1 VAKNVFRPL
10 ELYQINDR
18 RVVLEAPRLKV
29 EAVVE
34 AEPEV
39 YTGPT
44 VEDLRREADGF
55 KARWEK
61 ERSDMMGRAQSE
73 AEKIRKD
80 AEDEAFRRLKE
91 KSDQAERYLLTK
103 EQEATSSM
111 ARAEAR
117 AAELISEAEGK
128 VTEIE
133 KEAHRL
139 GYAAG
144 QEEGFQAGRAEMDRL
159 VDHLHGIIANMIDKR
174 REILEEAETQLIDL
188 VLLISRK
195 VVKVISENQ
204 RNVVINNVV
213 QALRKL
219 KSRGDVA
226 IRVNLTDLDLT
237 TEHIKDFMKMVEN
250 VKSITVLEDSTVEKG
265 GCIIETDFGEIDARI
280 ASQLRE
286 IEEKVLELMPVKVKG
301 EN

>member
-1 VAKNVFRPL
+1 MAKNVFRPL
-10 ELYQINDR
+10 EIYQIHDQ
-18 RVVLEAPRLKV
+18 RVTLEPPRLHIEPV
-29 EAVVE
+29 EEDV
-34 AEPEV
+34 PEV

-44 VEDLRREADGF
+44 VDDIRREAEAF

-61 ERSDMMGRAQSE
+61 DRSDLIGRAQSD

-80 AEDEAFRRLKE
+80 AEEEAFRRLKE
-91 KSDQAERYLLTK
+91 KSDQAEKYLLNK
-103 EQEATSSM
+103 EGEA
-111 ARAEAR
+111 AQVIADAEAR
-117 AAELISEAEGK
+117 AADLIRDAENRVAEL
-128 VTEIE
+128 E
-133 KEAHRL
+133 KEAHRK

-144 QEEGFQAGRAEMDRL
+144 QEEGYQAGRDEMDRL
-159 VDHLHGIIANMIDKR
+159 VEHLHGIITGMIEKR
-174 REILEEAETQLIDL
+174 REILEQAETQLIDL

-250 VKSITVLEDSTVEKG
+250 VKSVTVLEDSTVERG

-280 ASQLRE
+280 SSQLRE
-286 IEEKVLELMPVKVKG
+286 IEEKVLELMPVKAKG